1 MERGSVL
8 SIARVRP
15 DQRQQQKEEAPLEAD
30 AAAKPHDDISLDT
43 TSTKS
48 PRGVNATSASG
59 NTAITHQAPTATRS
73 ITQLIEGDKI
83 QET

>member
-48 PRGVNATSASG
+48 LEA
-59 NTAITHQAPTATRS
+59 
-73 ITQLIEGDKI
+73 
-83 QET
+83 

>member
-15 DQRQQQKEEAPLEAD
+15 DQRQQQKEEEALEAD
-30 AAAKPHDDISLDT
+30 EAAKPHDDISLDT

-48 PRGVNATSASG
+48 LEAR
-59 NTAITHQAPTATRS
+59 
-73 ITQLIEGDKI
+73 TQLLRVETPQSHIKHPPL
-83 QET
+83 QEVSRS